1 MLTQFPRRVWFCRLS
16 RRFLAQELENVW
28 LFRHCTSEQK
38 FKSIFWIFPVKT
50 KMQMNLFDFTCQDTK
65 FKSTLS
71 KHKFKSICLN
81 FHFKAKIQINLLDF
95 SCKNTCKWIY
105 LILPVKTQF
114 LMNFHVKTS
123 KLLFEQRR
131 LCVRPSVW
139 VSFCKFFFCP
149 KWIKFA
155 NSVNRHLQF

>member
-1 MLTQFPRRVWFCRLS
+1 MNSQYFSISFCNYCWVHKCHCWLSFHAAFAKRS

-81 FHFKAKIQINLLDF
+81 FHFKAKNSNQFAGFFL
-95 SCKNTCKWIY
+95 SKHRYKWIH
-105 LILPVKTQF
+105 LILPVKTKNSTKFSEFF
-114 LMNFHVKTS
+114 LS
-123 KLLFEQRR
+123 KKQ
-131 LCVRPSVW
+131 
-139 VSFCKFFFCP
+139 
-149 KWIKFA
+149 ID
-155 NSVNRHLQF
+155 